1 MKSMTGFG
9 RAEQNSRLGR
19 FTVEIASVNNRFLEC
34 SIRLPR
40 PFASLETK
48 IREQVTAA
56 VSRGKVNLSVNLV
69 EPEDAPDKALINM
82 TAARAYFRQL
92 RQLSKELG
100 LKEDISVSDL
110 LLLPEV
116 TRPERVEPD
125 LDAVQQLLSKVIAK
139 ALKALVA
146 MRTREGK
153 NMAADMAERLKTM
166 SAVVGKIE
174 KKTVGAVKL
183 YSEKLAARIDD
194 LLAAP
199 MRDSQRLEEE
209 IAIFADRTDIAE
221 ECLRFKSHVNEFR
234 TTLKKKDAVGRRL
247 NFILQEMNR
256 EVNTIGSKCSE
267 FDISTDVISLKEEI
281 EKIREQVQNVE

>member
-19 FTVEIASVNNRFLEC
+19 FTVEIASVNNRFLES

-40 PFASLETK
+40 PFGALETQ

-82 TAARAYFRQL
+82 AAAKAYYRQL
-92 RQLSKELG
+92 RQLRKDLG
-100 LKEDISVSDL
+100 LKDDIAIRDL

-125 LDAVQQLLSKVIAK
+125 LETVQKLLSKVIAK

-146 MRTREGK
+146 MRAREGK
-153 NMAADMAERLKTM
+153 ALASDMADRLKTM
-166 SAVVGKIE
+166 S
-174 KKTVGAVKL
+174 TVIGEVERKSAGAVKI
-183 YSEKLAARIDD
+183 YADKLANRIDE
-194 LLAAP
+194 LIAAP

-221 ECLRFKSHVNEFR
+221 ECLRFRSHISQFNV
-234 TTLKKKDAVGRRL
+234 TLKKREAVGRRL

-267 FDISTDVISLKEEI
+267 FEISADVISLKEEI

>member
-9 RAEQNSRLGR
+9 RAEQNSKLGR
-19 FTVEIASVNNRFLEC
+19 FTVEISSVNNRFLES

-40 PFASLETK
+40 PFASLEIP
-48 IREQVTAA
+48 IREQIADA
-56 VSRGKVNLSVNLV
+56 VSRGKLNVAVNLV
-69 EPEDAPDKALINM
+69 EPEDGPGKALINM
-82 TAARAYFRQL
+82 AAAKAYYRQL
-92 RQLSKELG
+92 KQLRRDLG
-100 LKEDISVSDL
+100 LKEEVAVRDL

-125 LDAVQQLLSKVIAK
+125 LETVQRLLRRVVAR

-153 NMAADMAERLKTM
+153 AMAADMAKRLGRMTKVIGT
-166 SAVVGKIE
+166 IE
-174 KKTVGAVKL
+174 KKSAGAVKV
-183 YSEKLAARIDD
+183 YAEKLSHRIDE

-199 MRDSQRLEEE
+199 MRDSKRLEEE

-221 ECLRFKSHVNEFR
+221 ECLRFRSHVSEFH
-234 TTLKKKDAVGRRL
+234 TTLKKRAAVGRRL

-267 FDISTDVISLKEEI
+267 FDIATDVITLKEEI

>member
-19 FTVEIASVNNRFLEC
+19 FTVEISSVNNRFLEI
-34 SIRLPR
+34 SVRLPR
-40 PFASLETK
+40 PFAALEPN
-48 IREQVTAA
+48 IREQVNAA
-56 VSRGKVNLSVNLV
+56 VSRGKINLSLNLV
-69 EPEDAPDKALINM
+69 EPEDAPDKALINI
-82 TAARAYFRQL
+82 AAAKAYYRQL
-92 RQLSKELG
+92 RKLRKDLG
-100 LKEDISVSDL
+100 LKDELTIHDL

-125 LDAVQQLLSKVIAK
+125 LATVQKTLAPIINK

-146 MRTREGK
+146 MRAREGK
-153 NMAADMAERLKTM
+153 VLANDMAGRLKTM
-166 SAVVGKIE
+166 VTVMGSVE
-174 KKTVGAVKL
+174 KKSSGAVALYAKKL
-183 YSEKLAARIDD
+183 SSRINE
-194 LLAAP
+194 LMAAP

-221 ECLRFKSHVNEFR
+221 ECLRFRSHIVQFQR
-234 TTLKKKDAVGRRL
+234 TLKKSEAVGRRL

-267 FDISTDVISLKEEI
+267 FDISTDVITLKEEI